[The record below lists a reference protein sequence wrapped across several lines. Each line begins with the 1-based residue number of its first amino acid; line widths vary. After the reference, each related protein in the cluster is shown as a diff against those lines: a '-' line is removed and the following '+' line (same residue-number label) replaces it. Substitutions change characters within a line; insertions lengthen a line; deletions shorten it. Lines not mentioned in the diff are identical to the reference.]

1 MARRDSRR
9 LRVEGGAVRAS
20 LHHEAKPDAIKGLV
34 RKRGGCAMKVVG
46 LTLGGL
52 CGCPRMPRHAWRD
65 RGVVRDG
72 RGREAAARRGAVSRG
87 QSTGGVDGRREGP
100 NAKPRRRTPVL
111 VGWMDEGSQPQV
123 GSGREG
129 PTVKPE
135 DPRAEQSPSP
145 AAGDTA
151 PHPASV
157 SLWELF
163 LSRENLAE
171 ALRRVEQNA
180 GAPGIDGM
188 STKELRPWFH
198 SHWPQVRSQL
208 DAGTYRP
215 QPVRRVMI
223 PKPSGGLRTLGVP
236 AAVDRLICQAIAQV
250 LTPVFDPQFH
260 PHSFGFRPGRSQ
272 HDAVE
277 RARQFI
283 ADDAAWCVDFDLDS
297 FFDRVQ
303 HDALMARV
311 ARRVHDKR
319 VLKLI
324 RRYLEAGV
332 MAGGL
337 VHASEE
343 GTPQGSPLSPLLSNV
358 MLDDL
363 DWELEKRGHLFVR
376 YADDG
381 RIYVRS
387 ERAGQRV
394 MQSIT
399 QYIEQRLKLRVS
411 RQKSA
416 VAPAVEQ
423 PLLGFRFF
431 RDKAGKVRVTVAPN
445 ALKRA
450 EDRLRELTTR
460 NRGVSMERRVKEIN
474 CFTVGWT
481 AYFALADTVLPFEKL
496 DKWLRRRL
504 RQVRWKEW
512 KRPQTRYRNLL
523 ALGISGRDA
532 RSWAASQKGYWR
544 VAGSWPLQRAL
555 PNAYWHKAMGL
566 KGFIDPY
573 RRFRE
578 C

>member
-1 MARRDSRR
+1 
-9 LRVEGGAVRAS
+9 
-20 LHHEAKPDAIKGLV
+20 
-34 RKRGGCAMKVVG
+34 
-46 LTLGGL
+46 
-52 CGCPRMPRHAWRD
+52 
-65 RGVVRDG
+65 
-72 RGREAAARRGAVSRG
+72 
-87 QSTGGVDGRREGP
+87 
-100 NAKPRRRTPVL
+100 
-111 VGWMDEGSQPQV
+111 MDVEGSQPRK
-123 GSGREG
+123 GPGRERRR
-129 PTVKPE
+129 VKPE
-135 DPRAEQSPSP
+135 GPRPEHSPSP
-145 AAGDTA
+145 APGDTA
-151 PHPASV
+151 PHPAEA
-157 SLWELF
+157 SLWEQF
-163 LSRENLAE
+163 ISRGNLAE

-188 STKELRPWFH
+188 STKELRPWLH
-198 SHWPQVRSQL
+198 CHWPQVRSML
-208 DAGTYRP
+208 EAGTYRP

-223 PKPSGGLRTLGVP
+223 PKPSGGLRKLGVP

-250 LTPVFDPQFH
+250 LTPVFDPYFH
-260 PHSFGFRPGRSQ
+260 PHSFGYRPGRSQ
-272 HDAVE
+272 HDAVK

-319 VLKLI
+319 VLRLI

-363 DWELEKRGHLFVR
+363 DWELDRRGHRFVR

-381 RIYVRS
+381 RIYVAS

-399 QYIEQRLKLRVS
+399 QYVEQRLKLKVNR
-411 RQKSA
+411 RKSVVDRA
-416 VAPAVEQ
+416 TKR
-423 PLLGFRFF
+423 PLLGFGFF
-431 RDKAGKVRVTVAPN
+431 YRGGEVKVRVDQKAR
-445 ALKRA
+445 KRA
-450 EDRLRELTTR
+450 KDRLRQLTSR
-460 NRGVSMERRVKEIN
+460 RWGVSMERRITEIN
-474 CFTVGWT
+474 RFTVGWT
-481 AYFALADTVLPFEKL
+481 AYFALADTRSPFEEL
-496 DKWLRRRL
+496 DAWLRRRL

-512 KRPQTRYRNLL
+512 KRYRTRRRNLR
-523 ALGISGRDA
+523 ALGVPEQDA
-532 RSWAASQKGYWR
+532 RRWASSRKGYWR
-544 VAGSWPLQRAL
+544 IAGSWILSTAL
-555 PNAYWHKAMGL
+555 PNAYWTDQGL
-566 KGFIDPY
+566 EGFADPY